1 MLTLSPDAEAPPI
14 EVTPWVLL
22 VVDDQR
28 KRLSLLKAWENAGFG
43 VEVASDAREALEC
56 LKVMTP
62 SLVVVEDRLYRPRP
76 R

>member
-1 MLTLSPDAEAPPI
+1 MLSLEAEASSI

-22 VVDDQR
+22 VVDDER
-28 KRLSLLKAWENAGFG
+28 KRLSLLRAWEDAGFA

-56 LKVMTP
+56 LKVITP
-62 SLVVVEDRLYRPRP
+62 SVVVVEDRLYRPRP

>member
-1 MLTLSPDAEAPPI
+1 MLTLSPEAEASPI

-22 VVDDQR
+22 VVDDER
-28 KRLSLLKAWENAGFG
+28 KRLSLLQAWENAGFA

-62 SLVVVEDRLYRPRP
+62 SIVVVEDRLYRPRP
-76 R
+76 H